1 MAIDEESSAEAP
13 RKRRPSRGVIIL
25 MGLTA
30 LGVVAPL
37 IASVVAGHTGSSLDA
52 TDVFQVGIRNDTPA
66 PLSVRTCGANCL
78 PEAQS
83 LPLPAGSSGQVN
95 VSDRGSVTRYYL
107 VDGSGRIVGCLP
119 LRFTKK
125 LAGFTVLA
133 SRAEE
138 CPGRPLPA
146 P

>member
-1 MAIDEESSAEAP
+1 
-13 RKRRPSRGVIIL
+13 VIVL
-25 MGLTA
+25 MVLTV

-37 IASVVAGHTGSSLDA
+37 VASVVAGHVGSSLDA
-52 TDVFQVGIRNDTPA
+52 RDVFQVSIRNDTPV
-66 PLSVRTCGANCL
+66 PLSVRTCGASCL

-83 LPLPAGSSGQVN
+83 LSLPAGSSRQVN

-125 LAGFTVLA
+125 VAAFTVPA

-138 CPGRPLPA
+138 CPGKPLPA